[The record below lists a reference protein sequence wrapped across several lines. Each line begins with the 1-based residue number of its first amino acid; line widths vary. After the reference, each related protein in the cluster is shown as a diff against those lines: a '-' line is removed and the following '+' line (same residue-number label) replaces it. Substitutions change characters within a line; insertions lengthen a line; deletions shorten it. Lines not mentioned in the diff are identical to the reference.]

1 MSGFLIRPASI
12 EDAPAIAEIHH
23 RGWLLAYSDFIGEG
37 SIGAKAPDQRLAYWQ
52 GRIADPSCIVLV
64 GTTSSG
70 EVMGMVYGGAVLP
83 HDITGGSIDA
93 FDSELYVL
101 HCRQEVQGK
110 GLGRDLTGALAQRFQ
125 RQGKNSLVLWAFKD
139 NAFRRFYDRLG
150 GEIVAEGHDDGIA
163 DIAYGWRDIGTLVAA
178 CGGAADMLKTASDAC
193 R

>member
-1 MSGFLIRPASI
+1 MKRRVADDEVVARFHSGRHVVPVVR
-12 EDAPAIAEIHH
+12 HVH
-23 RGWLLAYSDFIGEG
+23 
-37 SIGAKAPDQRLAYWQ
+37 
-52 GRIADPSCIVLV
+52 
-64 GTTSSG
+64 
-70 EVMGMVYGGAVLP
+70 
-83 HDITGGSIDA
+83 
-93 FDSELYVL
+93 
-101 HCRQEVQGK
+101 
-110 GLGRDLTGALAQRFQ
+110 LTGALAQRFQ